1 MRVLFIEDDIPYIDS
16 ILGDVSKEYVVD
28 VAYTGDEGAYLSE
41 VNDYDLIMV
50 SDGLRDCKATDVC
63 SQVRKY
69 CSNVPL
75 LLVSDNLDSN
85 KIFEGIDSGADA
97 CIPKTS
103 DAFVVRKGIRTF
115 VRKTKGIGKRCL
127 HAGDLSYNLDTRSVT
142 LKGKE
147 ITLRRKEFDILEYLL
162 INKGRVVSKEELLEH
177 IWTAGLYSLSNTVE
191 VHIKHLRDKIEKP
204 DGIKIITTIK
214 GFGYRIQ

>member
-1 MRVLFIEDDIPYIDS
+1 MRVLFIDDDIPYMNS
-16 ILGDVSKEYVVD
+16 ILGDISKEYVVD

-50 SDGLRDCKATDVC
+50 SDSLHDCKATDVC

-69 CSNVPL
+69 CSKVPL

-97 CIPKTS
+97 CIPKTT
-103 DAFVVRKGIRTF
+103 DTLVVKKGIRTF
-115 VRKTKGIGKRCL
+115 VRKTKGISKSCL
-127 HAGDLSYNLDTRSVT
+127 RAGDLSYDLDTKSVT

-191 VHIKHLRDKIEKP
+191 VHIKHLRDKIEGS
-204 DGIKIITTIK
+204 DGLKIITTVK